1 MKSTQER
8 SNECLPPKKREIP
21 ASTISAASGSLPSE
35 QRPLVVSTAGEG
47 QRGNLAWLA
56 SVVSVH
62 EGREQCTSTS
72 RSVHEGREQCTSTSR
87 SVHEGREQCTS
98 TSRSVHEGR
107 EQCTSTSVHVSSHG
121 TNGPQYKPLSSAD
134 PSSSSSSSSLS
145 ALGVTACTST
155 LSQTGGSTQ
164 YSPLPP
170 SVHFLT
176 PPYAGPYA
184 GYLSPL
190 TPPPPPPPL
199 PPPLPP
205 PVSNAQRSS
214 SSGESTYTSSSSS
227 SSSSSSKLDHHQQ
240 HQSKVS
246 DAVTA
251 VTLAHSTHYLQVSS
265 SPRPSGSSAHHGG
278 HLHSPHALGPL
289 VLQYSDPPP
298 GGQPGMVNGDLGRSR
313 RVGVAKQH
321 QQHYEVKG
329 QGQYEALHHV
339 LAPDSAGQR
348 PSLTLNSCHGGGSDA
363 TTSADKGG
371 ICAGKPV
378 TRAPSSSS
386 SHPFLPPLPVDGLKG
401 VVQTSGAGPSVSL
414 GFYPAQAPVLGYM
427 GYPHL
432 LTQPHLV
439 PVSAPSSTSAGHTFL
454 APAAPAK
461 SASPFESPAAYP
473 PHAGQVV
480 HLPQTHVPASPPHA
494 GQVVHLVPGRLLA
507 SPLTPTAPSLPAYFA
522 AGSIIQLADGALKRV
537 EELSTDDFLRSAH
550 VSADL
555 RIDSSTVERITASLT
570 PDHAIVHFAVGEHRA
585 QVSVEVLSEYP
596 FFVFGQGWSSCCP
609 ERSTQLLELPCAR
622 LSVGD
627 VCISLTLKNLKNG
640 TLKRNPGPPPPPENP
655 SQGTHGTLKPPR
667 AASGERENG
676 TAGQTNAANGEL
688 RPAEGEGGAL
698 GRPVARKRRWSAPE
712 GRKVERSDEEHLP
725 PKASFLSQEVKTSI
739 EGHSNMG

>member
-62 EGREQCTSTS
+62 EGREQRTSMSRSVHEGREQRTSTS
-72 RSVHEGREQCTSTSR
+72 RSVHEGREQR
-87 SVHEGREQCTS
+87 
-98 TSRSVHEGR
+98 
-107 EQCTSTSVHVSSHG
+107 TSTSVHVSSHG

-134 PSSSSSSSSLS
+134 SSSSSSSFTSSLS

-155 LSQTGGSTQ
+155 LLQTGGSTQ
-164 YSPLPP
+164 YSPP

-190 TPPPPPPPL
+190 T
-199 PPPLPP
+199 PPLPP

-227 SSSSSSKLDHHQQ
+227 SSSKLDHHQQQQQQQQQ

-251 VTLAHSTHYLQVSS
+251 VTLAHSTHYLPVS
-265 SPRPSGSSAHHGG
+265 SSAHHGA

-298 GGQPGMVNGDLGRSR
+298 GGQPEMVNGDLGRSR

-329 QGQYEALHHV
+329 QGQYEALRHV
-339 LAPDSAGQR
+339 LLPAEYAPDSAGQR
-348 PSLTLNSCHGGGSDA
+348 PSLTLNSCHSGGSDA
-363 TTSADKGG
+363 LTSAGDKGG
-371 ICAGKPV
+371 I
-378 TRAPSSSS
+378 TRGPTSSS
-386 SHPFLPPLPVDGLKG
+386 PFLPPLPVDGLKG
-401 VVQTSGAGPSVSL
+401 VIQTSGAGPSVSL
-414 GFYPAQAPVLGYM
+414 GFYPAQSPVLGYM

-432 LTQPHLV
+432 LTQPLLV
-439 PVSAPSSTSAGHTFL
+439 PASAPSSTSAGHTFL

-461 SASPFESPAAYP
+461 SASAFESPATYP

-480 HLPQTHVPASPPHA
+480 HLPLAHGS
-494 GQVVHLVPGRLLA
+494 GGLLA

-537 EELSTDDFLRSAH
+537 EELSTDDFLQSAH

-688 RPAEGEGGAL
+688 RPAGGEGGAL

>member
-62 EGREQCTSTS
+62 EGREQRTSMSRSVHEGRDQRTSTS
-72 RSVHEGREQCTSTSR
+72 RSVHEGREQRRVRAAGASARARAAPQYEQERAKGREQRTSTSR
-87 SVHEGREQCTS
+87 SVHEGREQ
-98 TSRSVHEGR
+98 R
-107 EQCTSTSVHVSSHG
+107 TSTSVHVSSHG

-134 PSSSSSSSSLS
+134 SSSSSFTSSLS
-145 ALGVTACTST
+145 APGVTACTST
-155 LSQTGGSTQ
+155 LLQTGGSTQ
-164 YSPLPP
+164 YSPP

-190 TPPPPPPPL
+190 TPP
-199 PPPLPP
+199 LPP
-205 PVSNAQRSS
+205 PVSS

-227 SSSSSSKLDHHQQ
+227 SSSSKLDHHQQQQQQQ

-251 VTLAHSTHYLQVSS
+251 VTLAHSTHYLPVS
-265 SPRPSGSSAHHGG
+265 SSAHHGA

-298 GGQPGMVNGDLGRSR
+298 GGQPEMVNGDLGRSR

-329 QGQYEALHHV
+329 HGQYEALRHV
-339 LAPDSAGQR
+339 LLPAEYAPDSAGQR

-363 TTSADKGG
+363 MTSADQRPSAGDKGS
-371 ICAGKPV
+371 V
-378 TRAPSSSS
+378 TRT
-386 SHPFLPPLPVDGLKG
+386 PFLPPLPVDGLKG
-401 VVQTSGAGPSVSL
+401 VIQTSGAGPSVSL
-414 GFYPAQAPVLGYM
+414 GFYPAQSPVLGYM

-432 LTQPHLV
+432 LTQPLLV
-439 PVSAPSSTSAGHTFL
+439 PASAPSSTSAGHTFL

-461 SASPFESPAAYP
+461 SASAFESPAAYP

-480 HLPQTHVPASPPHA
+480 HLPLAHGS
-494 GQVVHLVPGRLLA
+494 GGLLA

-537 EELSTDDFLRSAH
+537 EELSTDDFLQSAH

-688 RPAEGEGGAL
+688 RPAGRGL